1 MSEANSQDEQGS
13 DNDAALIDAINEDMR
28 QLVNHIRCTK
38 APDEVLAKAIAAIGA
53 ARDELL
59 PYIETEAGWSTI
71 SVGATSSG
79 LPWREDDI
87 TSIMPY
93 SPVSGR
99 RNPVS
104 PPLRLWRDGDE
115 VRGEAIFNPTFA
127 GPPNSVHG
135 GIIAAVFDEVLAM
148 ANVISG
154 TAGFTGTLTV
164 RYHAT
169 TPLNTPIELYAV
181 NVRRDGRKQVCT
193 GEMRVDGRV
202 TASAE
207 GLFICA
213 ADSLGAVPE
222 PAQD

>member
-1 MSEANSQDEQGS
+1 MSETDDQSIEPS
-13 DNDAALIDAINEDMR
+13 EHALIDVINEDMR
-28 QLVNHIRCTK
+28 QLVHHIRCTK
-38 APDEVLAKAIAAIGA
+38 APDDVLEKAIAAIQA
-53 ARDELL
+53 ARDELS
-59 PYIETEAGWSTI
+59 PYVETEEGWSTI
-71 SVGATSSG
+71 SVGAASSG

-93 SPVSGR
+93 SPVSGK

-104 PPLRLWRDGDE
+104 PPLKLWRDGND
-115 VRGEAIFNPTFA
+115 VRGEAIFPPTYA
-127 GPPNSVHG
+127 GPPDSVHG

-154 TAGFTGTLTV
+154 TAGFTGTLTI

-169 TPLNTPIELYAV
+169 TPLNTPIELYGI
-181 NVRRDGRKQVCT
+181 NVRRDGRKQVCK
-193 GEMRVDGRV
+193 GEMRVGGKL

-213 ADSLGAVPE
+213 AETLGDVPAA
-222 PAQD
+222 AQD